1 MDDRELRA
9 VVMSLLR
16 RIAPEVE
23 PEHVDDRAPLRE
35 QVDLDSMDFLNFLIS
50 LHERFKVEIPE
61 ADYEKLRSLQD
72 IVTYVGARQP
82 AS

>member
-9 VVMSLLR
+9 TVISLLQ

-23 PEHVDDRAPLRE
+23 PASIDGASPLRR

-50 LHERFKVEIPE
+50 LHERFAVDIPE
-61 ADYEKLRSLQD
+61 ADYEKLVSLDD
-72 IVTYVGARQP
+72 IAAYLRNHGVAR
-82 AS
+82 